1 VRGHQV
7 SPRSGYRHGSRPV
20 SPNPD
25 SSAGRLPNRRH
36 PMTMRAR
43 PWVALVVVA
52 VILAA
57 VYLAG
62 A

>member
-1 VRGHQV
+1 
-7 SPRSGYRHGSRPV
+7 
-20 SPNPD
+20 
-25 SSAGRLPNRRH
+25 
-36 PMTMRAR
+36 MTMRAR